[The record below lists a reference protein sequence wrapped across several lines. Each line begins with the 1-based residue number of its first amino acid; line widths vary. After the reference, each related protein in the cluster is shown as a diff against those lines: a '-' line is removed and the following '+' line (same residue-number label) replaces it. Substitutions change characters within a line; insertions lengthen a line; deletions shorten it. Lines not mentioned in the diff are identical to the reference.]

1 MRDIN
6 EKEGERYEKE
16 REICEKKRE
25 IYEKQRDFPHCVK
38 CMLECHIFDVR
49 KMR

>member
-1 MRDIN
+1 MRDIIIN

-25 IYEKQRDFPHCVK
+25 MR
-38 CMLECHIFDVR
+38 IFILLL
-49 KMR
+49 